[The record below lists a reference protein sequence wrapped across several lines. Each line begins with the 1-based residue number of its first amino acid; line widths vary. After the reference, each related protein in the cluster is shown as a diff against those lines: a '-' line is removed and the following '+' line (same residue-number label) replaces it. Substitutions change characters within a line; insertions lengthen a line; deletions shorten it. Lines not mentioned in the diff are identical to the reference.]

1 MWDLP
6 LHCVPVGK
14 ASTRSLGPGS
24 MTAPVLRSLH
34 FEGLAGEGPEP
45 AARLQGPHEGQGAAI
60 LKKLPHVGWILWLGS
75 GMSIRHKL

>member
-1 MWDLP
+1 MNCEARMWDLP

-34 FEGLAGEGPEP
+34 FEAWLEKVLSQQPGYKVLTKAK
-45 AARLQGPHEGQGAAI
+45 ARQF
-60 LKKLPHVGWILWLGS
+60 
-75 GMSIRHKL
+75 